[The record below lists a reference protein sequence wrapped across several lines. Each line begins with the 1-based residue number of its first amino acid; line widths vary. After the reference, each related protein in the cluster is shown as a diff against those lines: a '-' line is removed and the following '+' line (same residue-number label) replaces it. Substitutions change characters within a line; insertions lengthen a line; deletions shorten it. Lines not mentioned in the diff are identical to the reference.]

1 MKFFK
6 ILVLSALVLSACGT
20 SSVDTPSEEGG
31 DSERLSSEY
40 PVVYVSVFTHAE
52 QKNSYTPD
60 FTTDEDAFWEQ
71 RQLVVDFAQMLYE
84 KGVAYNYQSDWNFLE
99 AALKFD
105 DGTEET
111 NGKNFLQ
118 YLSEDLGVDVDPHNH
133 TGQSEYN
140 YADVAYL
147 ISELGV
153 EPTGV
158 VGGYLVLPVE
168 DSALESLWEPVE
180 GAVYDFTWTP
190 EILWGGGTEGHVND
204 ESLQVSGVWR
214 PQDAEHWT
222 THDPEAPLAVVGNYA
237 DGWDGLDTLLDKQED
252 GTLEQ
257 GKMYT
262 ISIDA
267 HQKLLSEDF
276 IEEFAEQIDHYQ
288 EYANEGR
295 LVWSSITDT
304 YETWVV
310 QYDET
315 PSQYFYLGED
325 TWDTAS
331 KEDSSAFGSGS
342 GSGLEGKKSG
352 GETCGNGVCENF
364 ERKQNVCPEDC

>member
-1 MKFFK
+1 MTTLK
-6 ILVLSALVLSACGT
+6 LLLLSSLLFSACGT
-20 SSVDTPSEEGG
+20 ATQPVEESVSEQ
-31 DSERLSSEY
+31 DRLSSQY
-40 PVVYVSVFTHAE
+40 PVVYVSIFTHAE

-84 KGVAYNYQSDWNFLE
+84 KGVAYDYQSDWNFLE

-105 DGTEET
+105 HGTEET
-111 NGKNFLQ
+111 HGKNFLQ
-118 YLSEDLGVDVDPHNH
+118 YLSEDLGVSVDPHNH

-147 ISELGV
+147 IEQLGV

-158 VGGYLVLPVE
+158 VGGYLVLP
-168 DSALESLWEPVE
+168 LENSVLETLWKPVE
-180 GAVYDFTWTP
+180 GNVYDYTWTP

-204 ESLQVSGVWR
+204 ESLEISGLWR

-222 THDPEAPLAVVGNYA
+222 THDPDAPLAVVGNYVN
-237 DGWDGLDTLLDKQED
+237 GWNNLDELLAAQED

-267 HQKLLSEDF
+267 HQKLLSQDF
-276 IEEFAEQIDHYQ
+276 IAAFADQIDAYQ
-288 EYANEGR
+288 KYADEGR
-295 LVWSSITDT
+295 IVWSSIPDT
-304 YETWVV
+304 YETWVT
-310 QYDET
+310 QYEET
-315 PSQYFYLGED
+315 PSQFFYLGED

-331 KEDSSAFGSGS
+331 TEDSSAFESGF
-342 GSGLEGKKSG
+342 GGKKG
-352 GETCGNGVCENF
+352 DAETCGNGVCELF
-364 ERKQNVCPEDC
+364 ERKQNVCPADC